1 MKHRTTIR
9 KQQVEFVDAT
19 KEHMQLIYKW
29 RNQLFIREVM
39 YNSEHL
45 QWEYHIKWFENNL
58 IDDQVYMKI
67 LYYEGMPYG
76 LANFRLTDNQSNLGE
91 WGFYIGVKEAPK
103 GMGMLLG
110 YYMLQFLFEEVMIRK
125 VCAEVID
132 YNERS
137 LHFHKKVG
145 FTQDGLL
152 RKHILKNGEYC
163 DIYLFSIFKDEWL
176 KMKSEL
182 EKMLFTE

>member
-1 MKHRTTIR
+1 MQKHLI
-9 KQQVEFVDAT
+9 QFVDAT
-19 KEHMQLIYKW
+19 EEHTELIYTW
-29 RNQLFIREVM
+29 RNKESIRKVM
-39 YNSEHL
+39 YNSEPL
-45 QWEYHIKWFENNL
+45 QWEKHVNWFQNALLN
-58 IDDQVYMKI
+58 DQIYIKI
-67 LYYEGMPYG
+67 LYYDNVPYG
-76 LANFRLTDNQSNLGE
+76 VANFRIIDAESKTGE
-91 WGFYIGVKEAPK
+91 WGFYIGEKEAPK
-103 GMGMLLG
+103 GIGTVLA
-110 YYMLQFLFEEVMIRK
+110 YSILQFLFEEVMIRK

-182 EKMLFTE
+182 EKILFTE